1 MMGNIEMLG
10 RHFPWEGLDAA
21 EGLDIECSMQ
31 MDFDLRPPDK
41 TALACAAF
49 PGIPH
54 VTGSYWPVIYMLYV
68 CWYVISNS
76 GMIAL

>member
-1 MMGNIEMLG
+1 MCDYSRHIE
-10 RHFPWEGLDAA
+10 PAT

-54 VTGSYWPVIYMLYV
+54 
-68 CWYVISNS
+68 IS
-76 GMIAL
+76 